1 MTKEHIHKWKD
12 KRKEKFVV
20 FLAILFI
27 TVFFCGH
34 LSAVIEQGA
43 GMNNWS
49 EMLWNHIKEF
59 PFAFFLFNPY
69 VIYFA
74 ICINSLIFFL
84 LLSKRELPKAEMKGI
99 EHGSNDFQTEEERNY
114 FLANNTSPIY
124 SLNLSEWEINLEKN
138 KQQKKVKHHE
148 DKEKID

>member
-1 MTKEHIHKWKD
+1 MTKEPIHKWKD
-12 KRKEKFVV
+12 KKDRKKETLVS
-20 FLAILFI
+20 FLIIMLI

-49 EMLWNHIKEF
+49 KMLWTHIKNA
-59 PFAFFLFNPY
+59 PFTFFSMNRY

-74 ICINSLIFFL
+74 VCIDSLIFFL

-124 SLNLSEWEINLEKN
+124 SLDLNEWNMESDKN
-138 KQQKKVKHHE
+138 RQPAKGTKAL
-148 DKEKID
+148 